1 MEEIEVVIKNLDEL
15 KEVLNRENGI
25 LSQLPNW
32 LAASGT
38 IVIAILAIWGESFR
52 KKIAGPKL
60 RIHLVDPKQERIIT
74 HSDGKRQS
82 IYFHLK
88 VKNKRKITLA
98 KKVNVLINKV
108 LIKREN
114 SQKFEE
120 HYLQDNF
127 PIYRAYSTKQD
138 PYYEAEPTIG
148 PAECTFD
155 IGHLQ
160 KENREFIIHH
170 RLTNEYNKIA
180 LGPKETIKIDF
191 VAVGENSR
199 SKHKYVEINWN
210 GEWPSDD
217 SSILECFEIKEI
229 KKM

>member
-1 MEEIEVVIKNLDEL
+1 MEEIEVIIKNLDEL
-15 KEVLNRENGI
+15 KEILNRENGI

-38 IVIAILAIWGESFR
+38 IVVAILAIWGESFR

-60 RIHLVDPKQERIIT
+60 RIHLADPKQERIIT
-74 HSDGKRQS
+74 HSDGKNQS

-88 VKNKRKITLA
+88 VENKRKIALA
-98 KKVNVLINKV
+98 KKVNVLIYKV
-108 LIKREN
+108 QVKREN

-127 PIYRAYSTKQD
+127 PIYRAYSTKKD
-138 PYYEAEPTIG
+138 PYYEREPTIG
-148 PAECTFD
+148 HAECTFD
-155 IGHLQ
+155 IGYL
-160 KENREFIIHH
+160 KKGTKEFIIQH
-170 RLTNEYNKIA
+170 RLTNDHNKIA

-191 VAVGENSR
+191 VTEGENSR
-199 SKHKYVEINWN
+199 SKHMLVEINWN
-210 GEWPSDD
+210 GEWPRDD
-217 SSILECFEIKEI
+217 NSISGCFKIKKI